1 MLDNIVK
8 MTDSYKVSHYKQ
20 YPPNTTKVYS
30 YMESRGGKWDET
42 TFFGLQYFLK
52 KYLVGQ
58 VVTKEKIQA
67 AEKFWNLH
75 FGRNDVFRADLWY
88 YILNNY
94 DGYLP
99 VEINAVLE
107 GLTVQTHNVLYTI
120 ENTDPKCFWL
130 TNYLET
136 LLQQVWCPLTVC
148 TYSRNMKSLISK
160 YLRRNGD
167 LNGLDFKLHDFGY
180 RGVSSPET
188 AAIAGAA
195 HLVNFL
201 GTDTASGLELIDEYY
216 GNPMAGCSIP
226 ATEHSTI
233 TSWGKENELEAYR
246 NMLEQYPNELIA
258 IVSDSYDVYNACENY
273 FGDKLKEI
281 ILNRKGTVVIRPD
294 SGDPPIVICKI
305 LEILGNKFGYYK
317 NEKGYRVLDDHIRI
331 IQGDGIDFQMVDN
344 ILYRM
349 ERNGWSATN
358 IAFGSGGNLLQR
370 HDRDEQK
377 IAVKCSYA
385 TIDGQDV
392 DVFKCP
398 VDAPDKRSKA
408 GKLALVMIDG
418 VYHTINE
425 KDLKDPKDNK
435 LVTVFKDGR
444 LLVDQHFDEIRTRAR
459 L

>member
-1 MLDNIVK
+1 MLDNIIK

-20 YPPNTTKVYS
+20 YPPETTKVYS
-30 YMESRGGKWDET
+30 YMESRGGRWDET

-52 KYLVGQ
+52 RYLSGQ
-58 VVTKEKIQA
+58 VVTKDKIKS

-75 FGRNDVFRADLWY
+75 FGRDDVYRADKWL
-88 YILNNY
+88 YIYNNY
-94 DGYLP
+94 NGHLP
-99 VEINAVLE
+99 IEINAVLE
-107 GLTVQTHNVLYTI
+107 GTTVQTHNVLFTV
-120 ENTDPKCFWL
+120 ENTDPKCAWL

-136 LLQQVWCPLTVC
+136 ILQQVWYPLTVA

-160 YLRRNGD
+160 YLKRNGD
-167 LNGLDFKLHDFGY
+167 PKGLDFKLHDFGY

-188 AAIAGAA
+188 AAIGGAS

-201 GTDTASGLELIDEYY
+201 GTDTAAGLEMIDEYY
-216 GNPMAGCSIP
+216 GNPMAGFSIP
-226 ATEHSTI
+226 ASEHSTI
-233 TSWGKENELEAYR
+233 TIWGRENELNAQN
-246 NMLEQYPNELIA
+246 NMLEQYTNGPIA
-258 IVSDSYDVYNACENY
+258 SVSDSFNVYDVCEHIW
-273 FGDKLKEI
+273 GESLKDK
-281 ILNRKGTVVIRPD
+281 ILNRKGTLIVRPD
-294 SGDPPIVICKI
+294 SGDPPIVVCKI
-305 LEILGNKFGYYK
+305 LDILGNKLGYYK
-317 NEKGYRVLDDHIRI
+317 NEKGYKVLDDHVRV

-349 ERNGWSATN
+349 ERNGWSSTN
-358 IAFGSGGNLLQR
+358 IAFGSGGNLLQK

-385 TIDGQDV
+385 VVGGQDI
-392 DVFKCP
+392 DVFKSP

-408 GKLALVMIDG
+408 GRLALVMIDG

-435 LVTVFKDGR
+435 LVTVFRDGK
-444 LLVDQHFDEIRTRAR
+444 LLVDQHFDEIRDRAR